1 MFKIHTDRRDLLL
14 FAGILLLGLFLRIGS
29 LGWNSF
35 PHGDVVT
42 DVKAGV
48 SLMTQ
53 GNFTVGPY
61 AKSPDATFLF
71 DIARTNGNEVLTQHP
86 PLLML
91 LGAGVAS
98 ILQIESTEQGIF
110 LSYRL
115 LTLFLGMGVLVI
127 IYGIA
132 RSILGQKV
140 ALWVALWSACSYLL
154 MDFSGNG
161 SLYMLQTFAYL
172 LWVHVAL
179 GRHRLRHV
187 LLGCMTGIAY
197 MVSFQSIILVPAGLL
212 VIAFHNDHSIQKR
225 CYDVLIFLCAASPI
239 VLPWLLRNYF
249 LFGDPLF
256 SHYVNQTYIYNKA
269 DMPFTVVD
277 GIVHYTMS
285 FADRLA
291 LLRSITLHW
300 LPNNLYYIVRKLF
313 ILVPLAFL
321 FFCYAFIDYLYDH
334 RRLVRVLPIVV
345 VLLLHC
351 GISAAWPVTKFRYLV
366 PILPFVFIIAAEHMN
381 AVCRTYRTAVFGL
394 TTLLIVWLSLLTY
407 KQIPTHTY
415 YYNGAITEDAFSG
428 SEELDYIRTYTIE

>member
-1 MFKIHTDRRDLLL
+1 LL
-14 FAGILLLGLFLRIGS
+14 FAGVLLLGLSLRIGS
-29 LGWNSF
+29 LAWNNF

-53 GNFTVGPY
+53 GNFTIGPY
-61 AKSPDATFLF
+61 PKSPETTFLF
-71 DIARTNGNEVLTQHP
+71 DIARTDGNEVLTQHP

-91 LGAGVAS
+91 LGAGIAS
-98 ILQIESTEQGIF
+98 IFQIESTEQGIF

-115 LTLFLGMGVLVI
+115 LTLFFGMGALVI
-127 IYGIA
+127 IYRIA
-132 RSILGQKV
+132 RFIAGEKG

-172 LWVHVAL
+172 LWVDVAF
-179 GRHRLRHV
+179 GRHRFSHA

-197 MVSFQSIILVPAGLL
+197 MVSFQSIILFPAGLL
-212 VIAFHNDHSIQKR
+212 IIAFHNDRPIHRRS
-225 CYDVLIFLCAASPI
+225 YDALIFLSVASLV

-249 LFGDPLF
+249 LFGDPFF
-256 SHYVNQTYIYNKA
+256 SHYVNQTYVYNKA
-269 DMPFTVVD
+269 DMPFAVID

-285 FADRLA
+285 FVDRLA

-300 LPNNLYYIVRKLF
+300 FPNNLYFIARKLF
-313 ILVPLAFL
+313 ILAPLAFL

-334 RRLVRVLPIVV
+334 RRLMRALPIVV
-345 VLLLHC
+345 VLVLHF

-366 PILPFVFIIAAEHMN
+366 PILPFVFIIAAEHIQ
-381 AVCRTYRTAVFGL
+381 AVCRMYRTAVFGL

-428 SEELDYIRTYTIE
+428 SEELDYIRTYIVE